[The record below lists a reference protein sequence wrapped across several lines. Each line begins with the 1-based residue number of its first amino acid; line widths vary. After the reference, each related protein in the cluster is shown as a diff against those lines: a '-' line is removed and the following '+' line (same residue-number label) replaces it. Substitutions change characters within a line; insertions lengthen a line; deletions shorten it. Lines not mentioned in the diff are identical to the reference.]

1 MILDLAVDLHR
12 FDNED
17 LDMIQNHMI
26 QKHDAEIY
34 GAGVSHIVVLYG
46 VQGAK
51 CSLILNLKKK
61 MNDTKDL

>member
-1 MILDLAVDLHR
+1 
-12 FDNED
+12 
-17 LDMIQNHMI
+17 MI

-34 GAGVSHIVVLYG
+34 GAEVSHIVVLYG
-46 VQGAK
+46 VQVAK

>member
-1 MILDLAVDLHR
+1 
-12 FDNED
+12 
-17 LDMIQNHMI
+17 MI

-46 VQGAK
+46 VQVAK

-61 MNDTKDL
+61 MNDTKDLWMDQNCQ